1 MMITYGQLVLR
12 LVVSTICGI
21 AIGYERTSRNKEAG
35 LRTHAIVALSSCLMM
50 LISKYGFSDL
60 PNYDGSRVA
69 SQIVSGIGF
78 IGAGLI
84 FVKNNNAVSGL
95 TTAAGIWGTAGVGMA
110 IGSGQFAFGIV
121 ATGLI
126 VFVQIFFH
134 KETFFTKSQWHK
146 FTIFLKLKN
155 IDTYLEIKNIL
166 QKHNMLIDGINITKK
181 ENDQV
186 DIQLDFLTQNA
197 YDRFGVLVEITKNQ
211 DVMYAYFI

>member
-1 MMITYGQLVLR
+1 
-12 LVVSTICGI
+12 
-21 AIGYERTSRNKEAG
+21 
-35 LRTHAIVALSSCLMM
+35 MM
-50 LISKYGFSDL
+50 LISKYGFSGL
-60 PNYDGSRVA
+60 QNYDGSRVA

-134 KETFFTKSQWHK
+134 KETFSQK
-146 FTIFLKLKN
+146 AN
-155 IDTYLEIKNIL
+155 
-166 QKHNMLIDGINITKK
+166 GINL
-181 ENDQV
+181 Q
-186 DIQLDFLTQNA
+186 
-197 YDRFGVLVEITKNQ
+197 
-211 DVMYAYFI
+211 YF

>member
-1 MMITYGQLVLR
+1 MYQ
-12 LVVSTICGI
+12 
-21 AIGYERTSRNKEAG
+21 
-35 LRTHAIVALSSCLMM
+35 
-50 LISKYGFSDL
+50 
-60 PNYDGSRVA
+60 
-69 SQIVSGIGF
+69 GIGF

-134 KETFFTKSQWHK
+134 KSIFTKSQWHK

-155 IDTYLEIKNIL
+155 IDTY
-166 QKHNMLIDGINITKK
+166 
-181 ENDQV
+181 
-186 DIQLDFLTQNA
+186 
-197 YDRFGVLVEITKNQ
+197 
-211 DVMYAYFI
+211 